1 MTADQSASSLS
12 SSFAA
17 TSTASDGSVYLVGS
31 SGHPNFGEELATAA
45 WLRHLAVARPDADV
59 WLDCP
64 SPSNAS
70 HLFAGL
76 HPRLRVTDSLFR
88 LAWETTDMG
97 HEAARDHVDRRVR
110 DLGTP
115 RYDLGLLRAREAD
128 TVHLLGGGYVN
139 AIWPHHGLLP
149 RLALALREI
158 AGARV
163 VGTGLGLVP
172 VDEDADVVSALSSFD
187 HLSLRDTPSAELVG
201 RETGLADAFLGLD
214 RLPAFR
220 AGGYTADAADAD
232 VWVCLQSDL
241 TTPEVFDA
249 AVEKVRALLLS
260 PDLRNAR
267 VRYVE
272 CLPGVDRIAFDRLS
286 DLIAEEDFLP
296 FVDVWRRGIPFGQDQ
311 RWITSRFHLHL
322 VAAACGARGT
332 VLPMSDY
339 YRVKHES
346 LVELGTGWSV
356 SSPDQQDLGEPTR
369 SLPYRSTAARLHQR
383 KQAEADAIYP
393 R

>member
-1 MTADQSASSLS
+1 MPADQPASALS
-12 SSFAA
+12 RPFSAA
-17 TSTASDGSVYLVGS
+17 STASDGAVYLIGS
-31 SGHPNFGEELATAA
+31 SGHPNFGEEFATAA

-64 SPSNAS
+64 SPANAS

-88 LAWETTDMG
+88 LAWETTDMD

-110 DLGTP
+110 HLGTP
-115 RYDLGLLRAREAD
+115 RYDLGLLVPREAD
-128 TVHLLGGGYVN
+128 TVHLLGGGYIN

-149 RLALALREI
+149 RLALTLGEL

-163 VGTGLGLVP
+163 VATGLGLLP
-172 VDEDADVVSALSSFD
+172 VDEDADVVDALSSFD
-187 HLSLRDTPSAELVG
+187 HVSVRDAPSAQL
-201 RETGLADAFLGLD
+201 TGLATGLSDAFLGLG

-241 TTPEVFDA
+241 TTAEVFDA
-249 AVEKVRALLLS
+249 AVEQVRTLLAT
-260 PDLRNAR
+260 PEYRNAR

-272 CLPGVDRIAFDRLS
+272 CLPGVDRIAFDRLG
-286 DLIAEEDFLP
+286 DLIAEEDFVP

-332 VLPMSDY
+332 VIPLSDY
-339 YRVKHES
+339 YRVKHDS
-346 LVELGTGWSV
+346 LVEHGTGWSV
-356 SSPDQQDLGEPTR
+356 ATPEQQELPEPTR
-369 SLPYRSTAARLHQR
+369 SLPYRSTAARLHEL
-383 KQAEADAIYP
+383 KQAEADALYP